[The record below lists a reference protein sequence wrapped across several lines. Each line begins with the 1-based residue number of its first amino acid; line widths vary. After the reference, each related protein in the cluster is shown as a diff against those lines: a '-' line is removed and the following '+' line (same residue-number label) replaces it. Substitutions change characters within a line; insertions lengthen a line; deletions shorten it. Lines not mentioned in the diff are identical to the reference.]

1 MVFYLSKGVT
11 QAFPLKITLEPRL
24 YLLSKFMELLGGG
37 RAIKSLLKGTTS
49 ELNQQPVSL
58 VSLTPKLQS
67 YSRVLKKAITVF
79 LESLAKWNTSTVN
92 WRVSGPGLG
101 ALNADE
107 ASESPSTRQL

>member
-1 MVFYLSKGVT
+1 
-11 QAFPLKITLEPRL
+11 
-24 YLLSKFMELLGGG
+24 MEFLGRG
-37 RAIKSLLKGTTS
+37 RAFKSLLKGTAS
-49 ELNQQPVSL
+49 ELKQQPVSL
-58 VSLTPKLQS
+58 IGLTPELQS
-67 YSRVLKKAITVF
+67 YSRVLKKALTVF